1 MGGRWIKFAYLEAS
15 GTRGGIM
22 MMSHCRAWKGEV
34 LEIGDYTLTCKF
46 EAQFQS
52 FSCHLTGVYAPN
64 CYIERR
70 KVWEEIADVRGLMEG
85 PWAIC
90 GDFNTIRYVSEKR
103 NCNRRSRGMIEFS
116 DFIED
121 MNLIDLQLQDGNYTW
136 FKGDNHDTTSRFDRF
151 LLSEEW
157 DDCFSN
163 IKQSPLQRLAS
174 DHIPLALQG
183 GSWIKKKNYFKFEN
197 WWLGTAGFND
207 RIKEGWNS
215 FSFKGWP
222 DFVLSCKLKA
232 LKHKLKDWSRSEAGN
247 LVIQRKQTLEQ
258 LAEMDLILEY
268 RPLTEEESAKKVDLT
283 LELEG
288 LIKNEEVAWRQKSRA
303 LWLKEGDR
311 NTKFFHKV
319 ANAHKRFNYIDQ
331 LMVQGE
337 LTEESTRIESAIID
351 FYQKLYSETT
361 H

>member
-1 MGGRWIKFAYLEAS
+1 
-15 GTRGGIM
+15 M
-22 MMSHCRAWKGEV
+22 MMWDCRAWKGEV
-34 LEIGDYTLTCKF
+34 LEIGAYTLTCKF

-90 GDFNTIRYVSEKR
+90 GDFNTTRYVSEKR

-136 FKGDNHDTTSRFDRF
+136 FKGDNHDTASRIDRF

-215 FSFKGWP
+215 FSFKGRP

-258 LAEMDLILEY
+258 LAEMDMILEY
-268 RPLTEEESAKKVDLT
+268 RPLTEEESAKKADLT

-303 LWLKEGDR
+303 LWLKEGNR

-319 ANAHKRFNYIDQ
+319 ANTHKRFNYIDQ

-337 LTEESTRIESAIID
+337 LTEKSTRIESAIID